1 MTVYTCDLCGRT
13 NARTPIHF
21 QELKLHDSLSR
32 DICDMCN
39 ARLKNIIQHKL
50 WRFNEGCETDGEH
63 PQREER
69 ERCAKIADK
78 VFSEF
83 DDDYENAKNFLEKA
97 AARLQGDGAAKV
109 ARAIRSVGCP
119 T

>member
-1 MTVYTCDLCGRT
+1 MSDMKERAYRMYERWGRDQSSQRFIGDSI
-13 NARTPIHF
+13 AD
-21 QELKLHDSLSR
+21 ELE
-32 DICDMCN
+32 
-39 ARLKNIIQHKL
+39 AV
-50 WRFNEGCETDGEH
+50 
-63 PQREER
+63 QREER

-83 DDDYENAKNFLEKA
+83 DDDYENASNFLEKV